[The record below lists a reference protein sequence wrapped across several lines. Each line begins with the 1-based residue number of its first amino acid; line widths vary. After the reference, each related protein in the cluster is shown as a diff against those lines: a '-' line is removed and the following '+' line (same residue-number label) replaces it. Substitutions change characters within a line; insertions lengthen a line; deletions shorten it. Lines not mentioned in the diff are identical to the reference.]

1 MVATTDTELLVITY
15 ERLEWLIRNRTQL
28 TLEILKR
35 LSELVVA
42 TDAQRTMSQAS

>member
-1 MVATTDTELLVITY
+1 MELLVITH
-15 ERLEWLIRNRTQL
+15 EKLEWLIRNRTAL

-42 TDAQRTMSQAS
+42 TDAGRPSLSAS